1 MKEEKKDQLIVVK
14 QLPIIEEKLQALSIE
29 IDEKVEN
36 ALSLVCTEE
45 TRKDIKEVRAS
56 LTKQFKELEEQRK
69 FVKNAVLDPYNKFEE
84 IYKKC
89 VSDKFKF
96 ADSELKKK
104 IDEVENYER
113 WKK

>member
-84 IYKKC
+84 IYKK
-89 VSDKFKF
+89 
-96 ADSELKKK
+96 
-104 IDEVENYER
+104 
-113 WKK
+113 